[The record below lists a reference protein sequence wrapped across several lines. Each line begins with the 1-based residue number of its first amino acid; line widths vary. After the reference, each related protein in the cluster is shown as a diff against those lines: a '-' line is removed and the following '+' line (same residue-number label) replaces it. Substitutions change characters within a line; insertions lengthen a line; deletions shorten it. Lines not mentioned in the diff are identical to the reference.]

1 MEKYVGASQ
10 LGQVVRYFGNNL
22 EGTLSWDYLA
32 RMRDEWRGPLVLKG
46 ILHPEDVEQ
55 AASAG
60 VDGIIVSNHG
70 GRQFDGAP
78 ATIEML
84 PQIKAAVGGRV
95 SILYDSGVRNALDI
109 VRALALGADF
119 VFLGR
124 SFIFGVGALGKTGG
138 DHTAE
143 ILFDELKNVM
153 TQLGCA
159 NLEELSS
166 VECRRDSSA

>member
-1 MEKYVGASQ
+1 
-10 LGQVVRYFGNNL
+10 
-22 EGTLSWDYLA
+22 
-32 RMRDEWRGPLVLKG
+32 MRDEWRGPLVLKG

-84 PQIKAAVGGRV
+84 PQIKAAGGGRG

-109 VRALALGADF
+109 VRARARGADF

-143 ILFDELKNVM
+143 FLFDELKTVM

-159 NLEELSS
+159 TLEELSS